1 MTSILVERH
10 RCRELE
16 VALSWADSHVR
27 ALGVE
32 VLPPDHP
39 TLAELATSMHQRMLQ
54 SLGVTRSTVGM
65 SRGEAAMLIDAARI
79 TRRIREREEPG
90 KFRVAEQLRKGG
102 WKRRGA
108 A

>member
-1 MTSILVERH
+1 MYGI
-10 RCRELE
+10 
-16 VALSWADSHVR
+16 
-27 ALGVE
+27 
-32 VLPPDHP
+32 
-39 TLAELATSMHQRMLQ
+39 MI
-54 SLGVTRSTVGM
+54 TRSTVGM